1 MRITLTE
8 RDLREIDYDALIALC
23 ESAPPATW
31 VVARSIEEAQAL
43 AIWIEEF
50 EAGEERLK

>member
-1 MRITLTE
+1 MRVRLTE

-31 VVARSIEEAQAL
+31 MVARSLEEAQAL

-50 EAGEERLK
+50 EANDQ